1 MKDFPAKRHPQT
13 CPDGRL
19 YRPAVGNSA
28 PTESLQ
34 DQAEPTHSVVSGK
47 VTAVEFVDL
56 IKRELRLRLYQPNTI
71 KSCTSALQRFLQW
84 FARPPHSATREDVRE
99 QRFTA
104 RLSCSVVTK
113 CSAALLS
120 CYRAVA
126 ASGRWL
132 CVSGGRAAVRSE
144 ASFAPHD

>member
-56 IKRELRLRLYQPNTI
+56 IKRELRLRLYNPTPSKVARARCSGFCNGSLVRLTVPLA
-71 KSCTSALQRFLQW
+71 KMSASNVLLPDCLVPLLRSAQQLCCRVTEQSQQAGDGYVFPAEGQR
-84 FARPPHSATREDVRE
+84 
-99 QRFTA
+99 
-104 RLSCSVVTK
+104 
-113 CSAALLS
+113 
-120 CYRAVA
+120 
-126 ASGRWL
+126 
-132 CVSGGRAAVRSE
+132 
-144 ASFAPHD
+144 